1 MCLVKVYLKY
11 IIILAF
17 KKEKERDVVIVHVR
31 NQKSHPSHSRML
43 AQLLS

>member
-17 KKEKERDVVIVHVR
+17 KKEKERDVVIVHDW
-31 NQKSHPSHSRML
+31 NQKSHPSHSRTL
-43 AQLLS
+43 AQLLL

>member
-17 KKEKERDVVIVHVR
+17 QKEKERDVVIAHDW
-31 NQKSHPSHSRML
+31 NQKFCPSILEH
-43 AQLLS
+43 

>member
-17 KKEKERDVVIVHVR
+17 QKEKERDVVIVHDW
-31 NQKSHPSHSRML
+31 N
-43 AQLLS
+43 

>member
-17 KKEKERDVVIVHVR
+17 QNEKEMDVVIAHDQ
-31 NQKSHPSHSRML
+31 N
-43 AQLLS
+43 